1 MTIDKCVEECMKK
14 YLDDLDNTDNSL
26 VFEDWLKSNCSDEK
40 RREYEEL
47 TEDYFG
53 NYSLE
58 GVVRLYIKHVGEFS
72 AKRKTLKAF
81 FCKFDPIT
89 KKILPR
95 RGKRGKFVIY
105 YDGWIREIKPLE
117 KSRPKEYLEFEDWIK
132 SKISQDISD
141 KFEQTIYQSFILPLV
156 QGIEF
161 YIEHL
166 SSFEGKKP
174 KKITTFF
181 RRFNTDTKTFLPKG
195 KRGKLHIFYGYWDY
209 NIKNKNITFTDYL
222 ISKLPEEQRQRA
234 TYYLKGLYLVD
245 QIKES
250 ADFNKIKSAL

>member
-1 MTIDKCVEECMKK
+1 MKK

-132 SKISQDISD
+132 SKIPQDLCN
-141 KFEQTIYQSFILPLV
+141 KLEQAIYQSFILPLS
-156 QGIEF
+156 QGVEF
-161 YIEHL
+161 YIEYL
-166 SSFEGKKP
+166 SNFKGNNPKPIKSFFMKFDP
-174 KKITTFF
+174 VKKIFL
-181 RRFNTDTKTFLPKG
+181 TDG
-195 KRGKLHIFYGYWDY
+195 KRGKLNRYYGYWDY
-209 NIKNKNITFTDYL
+209 NFKIQDISFQDYI
-222 ISKLPEEQRQRA
+222 ISQLPKEQKERA
-234 TYYLKGLYLVD
+234 TYYLKGLYLAD
-245 QIKES
+245 RIKES
-250 ADFNKIKSAL
+250 ADFNKIKSVL